1 MEINSVDKAEP
12 VYIPHI
18 SEAFTPFLP
27 YVEKALLTSNHIPH
41 RILNRRQNLTAT
53 IKNWL
58 ETCRIAH
65 ADHCLVSKLRHGE
78 HTAGPNWLIDVQR
91 NCISPTESGAAYLA
105 LSYVWAKDSKQHSNL
120 PDCTTLSNLQELQK
134 PKALK
139 RSKIY
144 LSPTVIQAI
153 RLTRRLQIRYLWVDK
168 LCIVQDDPSTKQ
180 AQLDAMAAI
189 YAGSELTIVAANE
202 LDETGRL
209 VDIERDFLS
218 RIVKPLLHSKRGPL
232 IPKTLFSYL
241 RFQTQTESFNV
252 ERAVRL
258 PENVASS
265 DHHAI
270 MKWYS
275 KQLTLSKW
283 FSRGW
288 TFQENVFPTRK
299 LVFQNDTV
307 NWECHCTSWQEA
319 QGVFNLSSQ
328 NQCSQSFR
336 TGAAL
341 LNPSFCP
348 DMYRFARLVAIYNL
362 RYLTY
367 PEDAIDTFAGALTDF
382 SRVFEGGF
390 IAAMPVLFSD
400 ACLLWQPWGEVTRR
414 IARQS
419 DNAVLPSWSWVG
431 WQGNLNSESWRSAYG
446 YMRANPEEFWES
458 NSRAWF
464 PSSWLTFPTTTWFHS
479 ASIIG
484 PKIPIHQLL
493 PVSIAAD
500 VQRETYEPP
509 KGWEKKYC
517 HENKMY
523 FYTHERAP
531 EQECWYPIPIG
542 TGQSVSTPVNRSR
555 YLHCRTRRAFFVL
568 GAPFIHKPSSAVLT
582 AMELKHANDDR
593 WAGAL
598 RLNILWEDWSQNQHI
613 EGHTE
618 GLCELIELSRG
629 CVRDQVTETPSF
641 DEWMRKECPRK
652 TGLYEFY
659 NVMWIERSNDVAYRK
674 AIGRV
679 QRSSWE
685 EVATEYVGIILG

>member
-1 MEINSVDKAEP
+1 M
-12 VYIPHI
+12 
-18 SEAFTPFLP
+18 
-27 YVEKALLTSNHIPH
+27 
-41 RILNRRQNLTAT
+41 
-53 IKNWL
+53 
-58 ETCRIAH
+58 
-65 ADHCLVSKLRHGE
+65 
-78 HTAGPNWLIDVQR
+78 
-91 NCISPTESGAAYLA
+91 
-105 LSYVWAKDSKQHSNL
+105 
-120 PDCTTLSNLQELQK
+120 
-134 PKALK
+134 
-139 RSKIY
+139 
-144 LSPTVIQAI
+144 
-153 RLTRRLQIRYLWVDK
+153 RYLWVDK
-168 LCIVQDDPSTKQ
+168 LCIVQDDPGTKQ

-189 YAGSELTIVAANE
+189 YAGSELTIVAAND
-202 LDETGRL
+202 LDEAGGL
-209 VDIERDFLS
+209 VDIERDFVS
-218 RIVKPLLHSKRGPL
+218 RIAGPLLHSRRGPL
-232 IPKTLFSYL
+232 IPKTLFPCL
-241 RFQTQTESFNV
+241 RFQRQTEPFNAK
-252 ERAVRL
+252 RAVRL

-288 TFQENVFPTRK
+288 TFQENVFPLRK

-362 RYLTY
+362 RHLTY
-367 PEDAIDTFAGALTDF
+367 PEDAIDAFAGALTDL

-390 IAAMPVLFSD
+390 IAALPTLFFD
-400 ACLLWQPWGEVTRR
+400 ACLLWQPWDKVTRR

-419 DNAVLPSWSWVG
+419 DNPVLPSWSWVG
-431 WQGNLNSESWRSAYG
+431 WQGNLNSGSWRSAYG

-458 NSRAWF
+458 DSKTWF
-464 PSSWLTFPTTTWFHS
+464 PSSWHTFPTITWFHS
-479 ASIIG
+479 ASIVG
-484 PKIPIHQLL
+484 PKIPIDQLL

-500 VQRETYEPP
+500 AQRETYEPP
-509 KGWEKKYC
+509 DGLEKKYSR
-517 HENKMY
+517 EKKMY
-523 FYTHERAP
+523 FYTHERSR

-542 TGQSVSTPVNRSR
+542 TGQNASTPVNRSR

-568 GAPFIHKPSSAVLT
+568 GAPFFHEPCSVLT
-582 AMELKHANDDR
+582 AIELKHADDGR

-598 RLNILWEDWSQNQHI
+598 RLNTWWKDWSQNQHI

-618 GLCELIELSRG
+618 GHCELIELSRG
-629 CVRDQVTETPSF
+629 CVLDQVTETLSF

-659 NVMWIERSNDVAYRK
+659 NVMWIERSADVAYRK

-685 EVATEYVGIILG
+685 EVANEYVDITLG